1 MYICGADMKLLQ
13 NKDKSKFFI
22 LTITGLVLI
31 YMILDTIVSAILFG
45 LLKLDGHPYQLDGH
59 PADKVISLLTSIIAL
74 VISIFIAWKFSG
86 KKFQVR
92 RGTWSE

>member
-1 MYICGADMKLLQ
+1 MKLLK

-22 LTITGLVLI
+22 LSITGLVII
-31 YMILDTIVSAILFG
+31 YMVLDAIVSGILFG

-59 PADKVISLLTSIIAL
+59 PVVKAISLLTSIIAT
-74 VISIFIAWKFSG
+74 VISVSIAWKFSG
-86 KKFQVR
+86 KKLQAP